1 MHFESLLPFAIL
13 LGLLT
18 LLVIIFLY
26 EWIYRFSERTAQDVI
41 PYLRPISFEE
51 IKTLLDPASERY
63 LRLNSSA
70 QEFKRLQWK
79 RSHLAL
85 QYVGD
90 LAHNAKVF
98 QEWGK
103 YERTRSRTTLD
114 RETKRTSLELT
125 IACAQCRICAL
136 AVRIRIRLWL
146 VKMAILPFGE
156 APTFASLPRVGSVE
170 LLSYYEQIKA
180 AAIVLSQG
188 YGENYHQKL
197 AHVL

>member
-1 MHFESLLPFAIL
+1 MHLESFLPSAIL

-41 PYLRPISFEE
+41 PYLRTINFEE
-51 IKTLLDPASERY
+51 IKTLLDPGTEKY
-63 LRLNSSA
+63 LRLNSSL
-70 QEFKRLQWK
+70 QEFKRLQWN

-103 YERTRSRTTLD
+103 FERTRSRTTLD
-114 RETKRTSLELT
+114 RETRRTSLELT
-125 IACAQCRICAL
+125 IACAMPHLRPCSANSNPFVAGQDGNL
-136 AVRIRIRLWL
+136 AFWRTSH
-146 VKMAILPFGE
+146 F
-156 APTFASLPRVGSVE
+156 RVT
-170 LLSYYEQIKA
+170 
-180 AAIVLSQG
+180 SQG
-188 YGENYHQKL
+188 GQRRD
-197 AHVL
+197 AVLL